1 MQTVENENR
10 TGEIVHLDGK
20 LFINCNYA
28 NCQVIYTGGDF
39 AWRNTAFN
47 NCQLTLEGAALRTA
61 NLLGHFQLIR
71 RDAIPARPL
80 PTHPARCHAGTHG
93 RAQFQHGNSPLTSPR
108 LLYSASSFGE

>member
-71 RDAIPARPL
+71 RDAMQG
-80 PTHPARCHAGTHG
+80 PTGAP
-93 RAQFQHGNSPLTSPR
+93 
-108 LLYSASSFGE
+108 SSSTETLH